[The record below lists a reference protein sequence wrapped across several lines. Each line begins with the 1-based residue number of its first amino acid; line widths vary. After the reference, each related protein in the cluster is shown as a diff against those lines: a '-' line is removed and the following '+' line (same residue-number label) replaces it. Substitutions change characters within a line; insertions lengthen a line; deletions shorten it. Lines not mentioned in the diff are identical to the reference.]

1 MLTSLIVNLNQ
12 VEIMAPRHVNRR
24 KHKRTPF
31 RCKIKVWHQEVGEVV
46 VETRNVSD
54 GGVYL
59 LMGSSVV
66 ETLSVGTVVKGQV
79 LDMAEGGPVV
89 TMEVVRTDV
98 NGVGLRYI
106 LNTK

>member
-1 MLTSLIVNLNQ
+1 
-12 VEIMAPRHVNRR
+12 
-24 KHKRTPF
+24 
-31 RCKIKVWHQEVGEVV
+31 
-46 VETRNVSD
+46 
-54 GGVYL
+54 
-59 LMGSSVV
+59 MGSSVV

>member
-1 MLTSLIVNLNQ
+1 
-12 VEIMAPRHVNRR
+12 MARRQVNRR

-31 RCKIKVWHQEVGEVV
+31 RCKIKVWHEDVGEVV

-59 LMGSSVV
+59 LMDSRVI

-79 LDMAEGGPVV
+79 IDLAESGPVV
-89 TMEVVRTDV
+89 TMEVVRTDL